1 MGEVVKLPQ
10 SDSRENLLGLFLFG
24 KKAESL
30 YNRLS
35 DEMLLSFVALKEKS
49 FLQLL
54 LAAGSIN
61 TPSKSAIR

>member
-10 SDSRENLLGLFLFG
+10 SDSRENLLGLFLFE

-54 LAAGSIN
+54 LAAGLMN
-61 TPSKSAIR
+61 TLAKLAIK

>member
-1 MGEVVKLPQ
+1 MGKVVKLPQ

-54 LAAGSIN
+54 LAAGLMN
-61 TPSKSAIR
+61 TLAKLAIK